1 MTFDDLKKVQARRNF
16 PTRAT
21 QRLQLTVQNVV
32 IAKTLEKTSALKPP
46 LALRV
51 FNSLPFLSRIPA
63 RLIGLGF
70 RPEYVSDAIRAGTG
84 A

>member
-1 MTFDDLKKVQARRNF
+1 
-16 PTRAT
+16 
-21 QRLQLTVQNVV
+21 LQLTVQNVV
-32 IAKTLEKTSALKPP
+32 IAKTLANTGNLKPP
-46 LALRV
+46 LALRL

-70 RPEYVSDAIRAGTG
+70 RPEHVSDAIRAGTG

>member
-1 MTFDDLKKVQARRNF
+1 
-16 PTRAT
+16 
-21 QRLQLTVQNVV
+21 LTVQNLV
-32 IAKTLEKTSALKPP
+32 IAKTLAKTSELKPP
-46 LALRV
+46 LVLRL

-70 RPEYVSDAIRAGTG
+70 RPEHVSDAIRAGTG